1 MRRSAARGAVRL
13 ELDEALAVPQQLPGV
28 DLLALNDAL
37 DRLAEMDER
46 QSRIVELRFFAGL
59 SIQETADLMELSLLQ
74 LTANGLRRRLGSSA
88 KYRTA
93 GRNG

>member
-1 MRRSAARGAVRL
+1 M
-13 ELDEALAVPQQLPGV
+13 
-28 DLLALNDAL
+28 
-37 DRLAEMDER
+37 
-46 QSRIVELRFFAGL
+46 VELRFFAGL